1 MPAYQELSEEQVEQF
16 VSTGIVV
23 VKRALPADVCKR
35 FVANAFEFHGFDA
48 DDASTWTVP
57 YARNQQTEQIAAKVR
72 AATPSPPT
80 SPPAAHR
87 QTPQRAPGGQEL
99 APRAWAAMEDLLG
112 GPDRVEQEP
121 GAGGGAVWS
130 NQLAGNFGSAE
141 DRAGGVEGWE
151 PPDARDANGVPT
163 GGW

>member
-23 VKRALPADVCKR
+23 VKGALPADVCKR

-57 YARNQQTEQIAAKVR
+57 YAWNPKTEEIPARVR
-72 AATPSPPT
+72 AAAPLRPP
-80 SPPAAHR
+80 
-87 QTPQRAPGGQEL
+87 QQRTLNGVGQEL

-112 GPDRVEQEP
+112 GPGRVEQEA
-121 GAGGGAVWS
+121 GAGERMGALWS
-130 NQLAGNFGSAE
+130 NQLASNFGSAE
-141 DRAGGVEGWE
+141 DRAGGLEGWE

>member
-1 MPAYQELSEEQVEQF
+1 M
-16 VSTGIVV
+16 STGRANRPIKSSRIADCE
-23 VKRALPADVCKR
+23 KR
-35 FVANAFEFHGFDA
+35 
-48 DDASTWTVP
+48 
-57 YARNQQTEQIAAKVR
+57 
-72 AATPSPPT
+72 
-80 SPPAAHR
+80 
-87 QTPQRAPGGQEL
+87 L

-141 DRAGGVEGWE
+141 DRSEGVEGWE